1 MDISTS
7 YWVSPIPDKEQ
18 NVVRRIDVYDSKMD
32 DVLGRVEIIEG
43 ANEFVALVGREDLN
57 TKRVFCTVE
66 DETEVDDKVTEIA
79 NHLVEC

>member
-1 MDISTS
+1 MDISTN

-32 DVLGRVEIIEG
+32 EVLGRIEVVEG
-43 ANEFVALVGREDLN
+43 VDEFVALVGREDLD
-57 TKRVFCTVE
+57 TKRIFCTVE
-66 DETEVDDKVTEIA
+66 NKAEVDDKVTEIA